1 MPDAVERGDRG
12 RFLEGQAPRSP
23 GRPRGPSAAEQIRA
37 LLLPHQP
44 ELVAKAVELARL
56 GDPVALRLCLER
68 LAPAPRPEAEK
79 VMVPGLKE
87 APTLAAKATAIL
99 AAVADGHV
107 SAEAGD
113 RLLGMLKTYG
123 DAVILDEH
131 EKRLA
136 AIEAGRAVQALLPPA
151 DVIDDSYDLA

>member
-1 MPDAVERGDRG
+1 MSDEVTRNTG
-12 RFLEGQAPRSP
+12 GQWITPPKSP
-23 GRPRGPSAAEQIRA
+23 GRPRGPSAAEQIRE

-44 ELVAKAVELARL
+44 ELVARAVELAKL
-56 GDPVALRLCLER
+56 GDPAALRLCIER

-79 VMVPGLKE
+79 VVVPGLKE

-99 AAVADGHV
+99 AAVADGHI

-123 DAVILDEH
+123 DAVVLDEH
-131 EKRLA
+131 EKRLS
-136 AIEAGRAVQALLPPA
+136 AIEAGRTSPALA
-151 DVIDDSYDLA
+151 AATVIEIEDLA